1 MSSPSSSAQ
10 SARQALADRL
20 RQIRLDAGLTAR
32 ALAAA
37 SGWHEAKT
45 SRIEHARQAP
55 SEADIKV
62 WVRVCDAAEHEAE
75 LIAALRAAE
84 LMWLDWRRAER
95 SGLKHLNAA
104 VRELYENTKRFRIYS
119 SVMVPGPVQTAEY
132 VTAVLTAIRQRRG
145 ISVDDVS
152 ETVAERMARQHIV
165 YEGDHRFAILLEES
179 ALRMRIGGPRVL
191 AGQLRHLLAVQPL
204 PSMSLGVIPADADR
218 SQHWPVEMF
227 FCFDDAQVNVEL
239 VSGFLTITDPRE
251 ITMYTSGFAELAQAA
266 LFGKP
271 ARELIMSILQSLE

>member
-10 SARQALADRL
+10 SARKALADQL

-37 SGWHEAKT
+37 GWHEAKT
-45 SRIEHARQAP
+45 SRIEHTKQAP

-62 WVRVCDAAEHEAE
+62 WVRVCDVAGHEAE
-75 LIAALRAAE
+75 LIAALRAVE

-145 ISVDDVS
+145 ISVDDVAEYGKRHRAVYAWHPTTEQPPIPAPHPRRRGKHRASRAPKARTIKTPERS
-152 ETVAERMARQHIV
+152 EDHCPGRDPTAQPPSRATGGTPEERAKHHALGQEERPTGGRPSRGRASARPEKRLEPQTREARQC
-165 YEGDHRFAILLEES
+165 ERPCLWS
-179 ALRMRIGGPRVL
+179 
-191 AGQLRHLLAVQPL
+191 
-204 PSMSLGVIPADADR
+204 
-218 SQHWPVEMF
+218 
-227 FCFDDAQVNVEL
+227 
-239 VSGFLTITDPRE
+239 
-251 ITMYTSGFAELAQAA
+251 
-266 LFGKP
+266 
-271 ARELIMSILQSLE
+271 